1 MEVKTAQY
9 FYSEKSNPAILE
21 SFTDKKQQQQK
32 SERWQ
37 FQYLC
42 KKEFIQQQQKKGF
55 GSSGAPP
62 LIAYSHLNTA
72 NEYKLLTK
80 WTPEIQVPDSWQ

>member
-1 MEVKTAQY
+1 M
-9 FYSEKSNPAILE
+9 AIPVPM
-21 SFTDKKQQQQK
+21 Q
-32 SERWQ
+32 ERV
-37 FQYLC
+37 YTTTT
-42 KKEFIQQQQKKGF
+42 KKGF

>member
-32 SERWQ
+32 SESWQ
-37 FQYLC
+37 FQYLR
-42 KKEFIQQQQKKGF
+42 KKEKFIQQKKK
-55 GSSGAPP
+55 A
-62 LIAYSHLNTA
+62 LAAVVLHL
-72 NEYKLLTK
+72 
-80 WTPEIQVPDSWQ
+80 